1 MEKKSIVNR
10 VIRWTPR
17 IIIMIFF
24 GILAWNE
31 IVPKGKGD
39 NLLFGV
45 GFVALCYSLASIIV
59 WFLCPIK
66 RDWILVRGRFFVR
79 VLIFVVSVPIAFT
92 AHTYD

>member
-1 MEKKSIVNR
+1 MILLPSILSCYWLNVCRESRQILKSIIMEKKSIVNR

-45 GFVALCYSLASIIV
+45 GF
-59 WFLCPIK
+59 
-66 RDWILVRGRFFVR
+66 
-79 VLIFVVSVPIAFT
+79 
-92 AHTYD
+92 